1 MLRIYACGFAA
12 AFLIT
17 CSILAP
23 HCLAQA
29 VAIAEVGGFVSDQT
43 GAVISGAQVKI
54 TQTTTQLMRTASTD
68 NQGRYALP
76 NLPVGPYQLEVT
88 AAGFKTY
95 VQSGIVLQVGNN
107 VQINVSMQVGALS
120 ENVNVTAGAGMV
132 ETKETTI
139 SQ

>member
-1 MLRIYACGFAA
+1 MLRIHACEFEV

-17 CSILAP
+17 LSSSVLAP
-23 HCLAQA
+23 RCLAQA

-43 GAVISGAQVKI
+43 GAVIAAAQVKI
-54 TQTTTQLMRTASTD
+54 TQTATQLMRTANTD
-68 NQGRYALP
+68 SQGRYALP

-120 ENVNVTAGAGMV
+120 M
-132 ETKETTI
+132 
-139 SQ
+139 